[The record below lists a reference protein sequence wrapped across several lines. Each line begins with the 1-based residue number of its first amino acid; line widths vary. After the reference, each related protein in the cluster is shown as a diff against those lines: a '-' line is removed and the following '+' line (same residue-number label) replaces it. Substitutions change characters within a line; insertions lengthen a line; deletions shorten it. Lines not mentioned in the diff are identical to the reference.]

1 MKSKWTY
8 RPLGEL
14 VSFAS
19 GGTPSKKRD
28 GYWGGT
34 IPWISAKT
42 LKTENIDTSDLF
54 ITEEGLKAGS
64 KIAPKGSILLLTRGS
79 GLFNGIPI
87 ARVEKDVAF
96 NQDIKCLDS
105 YGEVENEF
113 IFYWLLS
120 QKDYLM
126 AKVGVTGIGAG
137 KFDLDFLQKL
147 MIPIPSERERKSI
160 VGFANSISEKIRCNA
175 KVNDKIVTIL
185 DAIDRKIECDQQ
197 INDNLLEQMQA
208 LYKSWFVDYR
218 PFGGVMPTSWTQTG
232 IYSLANI
239 IYGAPFASKQ
249 FNTEGNGR
257 PIIRIRDLKDQQFA
271 TYTTEVHPK
280 GYLLHPGDIVVGMDG
295 EFRPYIWGNDEA
307 WLNQR
312 VCVFENKR
320 PNGKAFLYFTI
331 KPLLFAIEQTQVAT
345 TVIHIGKKDFDA
357 FEIMLPDTELLDAFD
372 VITTPMVEQIVSNSI
387 ENKRLAI
394 MRDALLPKL
403 MSGEINVSN
412 IQL

>member
-1 MKSKWTY
+1 MKSEWTY

-28 GYWGGT
+28 DYWGGT

-147 MIPIPSERERKSI
+147 MIATVYKGNIIKNLIMDCQSY
-160 VGFANSISEKIRCNA
+160 A
-175 KVNDKIVTIL
+175 K
-185 DAIDRKIECDQQ
+185 
-197 INDNLLEQMQA
+197 
-208 LYKSWFVDYR
+208 YR
-218 PFGGVMPTSWTQTG
+218 PNETTGGIFVSWRRKEELPT
-232 IYSLANI
+232 
-239 IYGAPFASKQ
+239 GA
-249 FNTEGNGR
+249 
-257 PIIRIRDLKDQQFA
+257 
-271 TYTTEVHPK
+271 
-280 GYLLHPGDIVVGMDG
+280 
-295 EFRPYIWGNDEA
+295 
-307 WLNQR
+307 
-312 VCVFENKR
+312 
-320 PNGKAFLYFTI
+320 
-331 KPLLFAIEQTQVAT
+331 
-345 TVIHIGKKDFDA
+345 
-357 FEIMLPDTELLDAFD
+357 
-372 VITTPMVEQIVSNSI
+372 
-387 ENKRLAI
+387 
-394 MRDALLPKL
+394 
-403 MSGEINVSN
+403 
-412 IQL
+412 